1 VAFYIKDCQMHG
13 DQSKVMDL
21 STAIRRFVNFG
32 AHISIGGFTL
42 NRNPM
47 AAVYEII
54 RQRITGLHVYAHSN
68 GQGVDE
74 LVGAGCVSRL
84 EIAYAG
90 SGRFAPTCIRFRKA
104 VENRSLAVEDYSN
117 YQMTLRFMAGSMGV
131 PFLPTRSGLGTSII
145 DKWGFSPEL
154 RQTDP
159 KIPNQKL
166 VVMDNPLDSWG
177 DADRVVLVPAINPDV
192 TILHVQKAD
201 AQGTVRIEGLTFADV
216 EQAKAARCLIV
227 TCEELAEV
235 DALRAAPDQNQ
246 IPFFCVDAVVPVPW
260 GAFPTACY
268 RYYDYDPVYLN
279 QYRQAAMDDE
289 RYRTYLE
296 MFVVGVPDH
305 QSLID
310 KIGPR
315 RLDAIK
321 ADPRTGYAVNLDR
334 R

>member
-1 VAFYIKDCQMHG
+1 MHS
-13 DQSKVMDL
+13 DQNKVMDL
-21 STAIRRFVNFG
+21 RTAIRRFVNAG
-32 AHISIGGFTL
+32 AHITIGGFTL

-74 LVGAGCVSRL
+74 LVGAGCVARL

-145 DKWGFSPEL
+145 DKWGFPAEL
-154 RQTDP
+154 RKTDP

-166 VVMDNPLDSWG
+166 VVMENPLDGWG

-216 EQAKAARCLIV
+216 EQAKAARHLIV
-227 TCEELAEV
+227 TCEELV
-235 DALRAAPDQNQ
+235 DVDVLRAAPDQNQ
-246 IPFFCVDAVVPVPW
+246 IPFFVSMRSCRFPGVRFPPPATGITITTPSISTNTVKRQW
-260 GAFPTACY
+260 TTSGIGRTWRCLCTAFRITK
-268 RYYDYDPVYLN
+268 
-279 QYRQAAMDDE
+279 
-289 RYRTYLE
+289 
-296 MFVVGVPDH
+296 H
-305 QSLID
+305 
-310 KIGPR
+310 
-315 RLDAIK
+315 
-321 ADPRTGYAVNLDR
+321 
-334 R
+334 

>member
-1 VAFYIKDCQMHG
+1 MNSEHN
-13 DQSKVMDL
+13 KVMDL
-21 STAIRRFVNFG
+21 RTAIRRFVNAG

-145 DKWGFSPEL
+145 DKWGFPAEL
-154 RQTDP
+154 RKTDP

-166 VVMDNPLDSWG
+166 VVMENPLDGWG

-192 TILHVQKAD
+192 TILHVQKTD

-216 EQAKAARCLIV
+216 EQAKAARHLIV
-227 TCEELAEV
+227 TCEELV
-235 DALRAAPDQNQ
+235 DVDDLRAAPDQNQ

-268 RYYDYDPVYLN
+268 RHYDYDPVYLN

-296 MFVVGVPDH
+296 MFVYGVPDH
-305 QSLID
+305 QTLIERV
-310 KIGPR
+310 GPR
-315 RLDAIK
+315 RLEAIK

>member
-1 VAFYIKDCQMHG
+1 MNSEHN
-13 DQSKVMDL
+13 KVMDL
-21 STAIRRFVNFG
+21 RTAIRRFVNAD

-54 RQRITGLHVYAHSN
+54 RQRITGLPVYAHSN

-145 DKWGFSPEL
+145 DKWGFPAEL
-154 RQTDP
+154 RKTDP

-166 VVMDNPLDSWG
+166 VVMENPLDGWG

-192 TILHVQKAD
+192 TILHVQKTD

-216 EQAKAARCLIV
+216 EQAKAARHLIV
-227 TCEELAEV
+227 TCEELV
-235 DALRAAPDQNQ
+235 DVDDLRAAPDQNQ

-296 MFVVGVPDH
+296 MFVYGVPDH
-305 QSLID
+305 QTLIERV
-310 KIGPR
+310 GPR
-315 RLDAIK
+315 RIEAIK
-321 ADPRTGYAVNLDR
+321 ADPRTGYAVDLDR

>member
-1 VAFYIKDCQMHG
+1 MHG

-21 STAIRRFVNFG
+21 STAIRRFVNVG

-74 LVGAGCVSRL
+74 LVGGGCVSRL

-154 RQTDP
+154 RKTDP

-166 VVMDNPLDSWG
+166 VVMENPLDGWG
-177 DADRVVLVPAINPDV
+177 DADRLVLVPAINPDV

-227 TCEELAEV
+227 TCEELVDV

-310 KIGPR
+310 KVGPR

>member
-1 VAFYIKDCQMHG
+1 MHS
-13 DQSKVMDL
+13 DQNKVLDL
-21 STAIRRFVNFG
+21 STAIRRFVHVG

-145 DKWGFSPEL
+145 DKWGFSAEM
-154 RQTDP
+154 RKTDP

-166 VVMDNPLDSWG
+166 VVLDNPLDGWG
-177 DADRVVLVPAINPDV
+177 DAARVVLVPAINPDV
-192 TILHVQKAD
+192 TILHAQKVD
-201 AQGTVRIEGLTFADV
+201 VQGTVRIEGLTFADV

-227 TCEELAEV
+227 TCEELVEIDV
-235 DALRAAPDQNQ
+235 LRTAPDQNQ

-289 RYRTYLE
+289 RYRTYLDT
-296 MFVVGVPDH
+296 FVYGVPDH
-305 QSLID
+305 QALID
-310 KIGPR
+310 KVGLR
-315 RLDAIK
+315 RLDAIT
-321 ADPRTGYAVNLDR
+321 ADPQTGYAVDLDR